1 MKKVLP
7 ILLALSVLALSACA
21 AKQANSDT
29 QKDSNTAETEQQ
41 PDSAQ
46 TAET

>member
-1 MKKVLP
+1 MKKVLA

-29 QKDSNTAETEQQ
+29 QKDSWLLRPEELSVR
-41 PDSAQ
+41 P
-46 TAET
+46 